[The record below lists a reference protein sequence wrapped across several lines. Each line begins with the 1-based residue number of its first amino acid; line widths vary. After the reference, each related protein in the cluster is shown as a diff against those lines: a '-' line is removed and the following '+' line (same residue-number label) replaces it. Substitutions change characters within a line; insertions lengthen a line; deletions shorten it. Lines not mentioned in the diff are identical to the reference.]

1 MSHAR
6 SVEAVRTRAAS
17 MYWERIEVTAAYEEL
32 DETKRMAG
40 VRTIDGER
48 AQWIL
53 TLSSERIGREPTTD
67 ASLDLLRYF
76 SCEIVRIAE
85 YASPVA
91 IAPTQVLQ
99 FLAYL

>member
-6 SVEAVRTRAAS
+6 SVEAVRTRAVS

-48 AQWIL
+48 AYQVVKGEPSGFL
-53 TLSSERIGREPTTD
+53 PCRVRE
-67 ASLDLLRYF
+67 S
-76 SCEIVRIAE
+76 VV
-85 YASPVA
+85 SPR
-91 IAPTQVLQ
+91 PMPL
-99 FLAYL
+99 